1 MRMRTLRMGSTGAAV
16 QLLQLALERAGY
28 GGLETDGVFG
38 EATAGALRR
47 FQKERGLE
55 PDGIAGVRTH
65 RALQPWYTGYLTHT
79 IRRGDTLWALSRRYG
94 ASLAAIETANP
105 GREAENLP
113 VGGQLVIPLPFAVVP
128 TGIEYSSELVAF
140 CVQGLAARYPFLA
153 SGELGRSAMGK
164 PLWTLRLGG
173 GRNRVLYHAAHHA
186 NEWITAPLL
195 LRFAEEL
202 CAALV
207 SGESLGGWSAAEL
220 LADTDL
226 VLVPAVNPDG
236 VDLVTGELRQGP
248 WFEQARR
255 IAAGWPSIPFPAGWK
270 ANLQGVDLNLQY
282 PAGWERA
289 RENKFALGVRAP
301 APANF
306 VGTAPLTAPES
317 RALYDFTLS
326 FSPALTLA
334 YHSQG
339 EVIYWKYLDYA
350 PPESAGIARR
360 FAAVS
365 GYAAEDTPYAAGFAG
380 YKDFFLQ
387 DFRRPGFTVEVG
399 RGVNPLP
406 ISQFEEIWR
415 ANLGILT
422 LGLVST

>member
-1 MRMRTLRMGSTGAAV
+1 MRILRTGSDGAAV
-16 QLLQLALERAGY
+16 QLLQLALNRTGAGE
-28 GGLETDGVFG
+28 LETDGVFG
-38 EATAGALRR
+38 AATAAALRR
-47 FQKERGLE
+47 FQREQGLN
-55 PDGIAGVRTH
+55 PDGVAGACTH
-65 RALQPWYTGYLTHT
+65 RALQPWYTGYRRHT
-79 IRRGDTLWALSRRYG
+79 IRRGDTLWALARRYG
-94 ASLAAIETANP
+94 TSLAAIDNANP
-105 GREAENLP
+105 GRDPENLP
-113 VGGQLVIPLPFAVVP
+113 VGGQLVIPLPFPVVP
-128 TGIEYSSELVAF
+128 TGIDYSSELVAF

-153 SGELGRSAMGK
+153 AGELGHSAMGK
-164 PLWTLRLGG
+164 PIWTLRLGG
-173 GRNRVLYHAAHHA
+173 GRNRVLYHASHHA
-186 NEWITAPLL
+186 NEWITTPLL
-195 LRFAEEL
+195 LHFAEQL

-207 SGESLGGWSAAEL
+207 SGESLGGLSAGEL
-220 LADTDL
+220 LNDTDL

-236 VDLVTGELRQGP
+236 IDLVTGELRQGP
-248 WFEQARR
+248 WFEQAQR
-255 IAAGWPSIPFPAGWK
+255 IARAWPSIPFPAGWK

-282 PAGWERA
+282 PAGWEQA

-317 RALYDFTLS
+317 RALYDFTLA

-350 PPESAGIARR
+350 PPESAEIVRR

-365 GYAAEDTPYAAGFAG
+365 GYTAEDTPYAAGFAG

-406 ISQFEEIWR
+406 LSQFEEIWR
-415 ANLGILT
+415 DNLGILS